1 MVKRDRPTRIGIS
14 DVAAKAGVSLATVS
28 RVMNGNFSVDVH
40 IAERV
45 RAAAAELK
53 YQPNPMGRNLARGKT
68 DTIGVVV
75 PDLANPTFQGVLR
88 GVSRAA
94 AHDGYR
100 VLIADSSEVSSE
112 EAVLAGEARR
122 RCDGVILC
130 APRMSP
136 AELEELAPGLHPMV
150 LVNRITEAADSPS
163 VMVDYGQGIQDLAS
177 HLTDLGHIRIAYV
190 AGPESSASNALRLAG
205 LEIFQKTHPHVDL
218 VLLRSG
224 STFEDGYDSA
234 DAVIASGAT
243 GILAFNDLTAMGLLS
258 SLNERGIKVPEEISV
273 TGFDD
278 IPFARYTTPP
288 LTTAAVPIMDVGE
301 HAWAQMRD
309 LLNGTDT
316 VDSLQVFA
324 PHLVARGSTGAPSKV
339 TASTPK

>member
-1 MVKRDRPTRIGIS
+1 MAKRARTTRVGIS
-14 DVAAKAGVSLATVS
+14 DVASMAGVSLATVS
-28 RVMNGNFSVDVH
+28 RVMNGNFTVDPQ
-40 IAERV
+40 IADRV

-130 APRMSP
+130 APRMGV
-136 AELEELAPGLHPMV
+136 AELQELAPSLHPLV
-150 LVNRITEAADSPS
+150 LVNRTTEAADSPC
-163 VMVDYGQGIQDLAS
+163 VMVDYGQGIQGLAA
-177 HLTDLGHIRIAYV
+177 HLTDLGHTRIAYV

-205 LEIFQKTHPHVDL
+205 LEVFSQTHPHIEVVHL
-218 VLLRSG
+218 QSG
-224 STFEDGYDSA
+224 STFEDGHESA
-234 DAVIASGAT
+234 TDVIASGAT

-258 SLNERGIKVPEEISV
+258 SLNERGIRVPEDISV

-301 HAWAQMRD
+301 HAWQQMRD
-309 LLNGTDT
+309 LLNGTET
-316 VDSLQVFA
+316 AQPHQVFQ
-324 PHLVARGSTGAPSKV
+324 PHIVARGSTGAPAAV
-339 TASTPK
+339 HFRP

>member
-1 MVKRDRPTRIGIS
+1 MAKRARPTRVGIS

-28 RVMNGNFSVDVH
+28 RVMNGNFSVDPQ

-45 RAAAAELK
+45 RAAAKELK

-112 EAVLAGEARR
+112 EAVLAEEARR

-130 APRMSP
+130 APRMGA
-136 AELEELAPGLHPMV
+136 AELEELAPGLHPLV
-150 LVNRITEAADSPS
+150 LVNRTTTDAANPS
-163 VMVDYGQGIQDLAS
+163 VMVDYGKGIQDLAA
-177 HLTDLGHIRIAYV
+177 HLADLGHTRIAFV
-190 AGPESSASNALRLAG
+190 SGPESSASNALRLAG
-205 LEIFQKTHPHVDL
+205 LELFQQSHPHINL
-218 VLLRSG
+218 VVLQGG
-224 STFEDGYDSA
+224 STFEDGYESS

-258 SLNERGIKVPEEISV
+258 SLNERGVKVPEDVSV

-278 IPFARYTTPP
+278 IPFARYTTPT

-301 HAWAQMRD
+301 HAWAQMRN
-309 LLNGTDT
+309 LLNGTET
-316 VDSLQVFA
+316 AESIQVFE
-324 PHLVARGSTGAPSKV
+324 PHVVQRGSTAVPARLKAGS
-339 TASTPK
+339 PK